1 MKLNIYKNQKEIEK
15 TYEVDEYDIMYGTIQ
30 DILSVLD
37 DGLDNLKDNDQLIKL
52 VTKNRSKLEDLLLD
66 IFSAEG
72 LTEEELRIVKPII
85 EHNDFNNIEE
95 KTDNPNILRVLE
107 YYCIT
112 KEETERARANSE

>member
-1 MKLNIYKNQKEIEK
+1 MLVLICEQKESRFYKLLYMPEEMIIYRFYFEEIGM
-15 TYEVDEYDIMYGTIQ
+15 TDEWWQAFT
-30 DILSVLD
+30 S
-37 DGLDNLKDNDQLIKL
+37 
-52 VTKNRSKLEDLLLD
+52 
-66 IFSAEG
+66 

-95 KTDNPNILRVLE
+95 KTDNPNILRVLG

>member
-37 DGLDNLKDNDQLIKL
+37 DGLDNMKDNDQMIKL
-52 VTKNRSKLEDLLLD
+52 ITANRKKLEDLLLD

-72 LTEEELRIVKPII
+72 LTEEELR
-85 EHNDFNNIEE
+85 
-95 KTDNPNILRVLE
+95 R
-107 YYCIT
+107 T
-112 KEETERARANSE
+112 KLKELVPLFIDLFAYVQNSFKSKN

>member
-1 MKLNIYKNQKEIEK
+1 M
-15 TYEVDEYDIMYGTIQ
+15 TDEWWQ
-30 DILSVLD
+30 AFAS
-37 DGLDNLKDNDQLIKL
+37 
-52 VTKNRSKLEDLLLD
+52 
-66 IFSAEG
+66 